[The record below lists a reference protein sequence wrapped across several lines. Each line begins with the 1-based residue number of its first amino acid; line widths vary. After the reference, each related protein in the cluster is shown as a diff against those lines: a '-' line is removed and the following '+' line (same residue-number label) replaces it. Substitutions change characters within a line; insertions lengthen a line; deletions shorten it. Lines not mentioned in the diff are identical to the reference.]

1 MFNISSFLE
10 KFKNIGVE
18 ELLFK
23 EAIISSINDKV
34 KVSITSKDI
43 VFKNSIVTIKTSP
56 MVKSEIFM
64 KKNILLSELK
74 RRQPQ
79 VTVLDIR

>member
-43 VFKNSIVTIKTSP
+43 VFKNSIVTIKSNP

-64 KKNILLSELK
+64 KKNLLLAEIK
-74 RRQPQ
+74 RRSPQ